1 MTPIHV
7 TAAGFDAD
15 GIRLISPAD
24 DEFDSLV
31 DALAEPGWV
40 QILKNATPTIVIV
53 SNESAR
59 KIVALSTVFT
69 AATGRRG
76 GRNSV
81 FFVAPD
87 AIAEADIAYGR
98 SSDRGILPGHQK
110 MIGFNF
116 AVPCREDLQR
126 IPPEDRARE
135 EEDAAFNF
143 PQVRNW
149 IESTARDLS
158 DARHVHLSIDT
169 VIFDDGLMLGEDC
182 SGLGPHF
189 AALVQARQTA
199 YSMVLQRIGE
209 GQQVGDAVKACIRPD
224 RTERPDR
231 FDREWFVA
239 NEAKNTVA
247 ELLRRYGRVQLPDIL
262 RRAIL
267 PLPFVIHPRSS
278 S

>member
-7 TAAGFDAD
+7 TAAGIDAD

-31 DALAEPGWV
+31 DALSEPAWAR
-40 QILKNATPTIVIV
+40 ILKDATPSIVIV

-69 AATGRRG
+69 AAAGRRAS
-76 GRNSV
+76 RNSV

-87 AIAEADIAYGR
+87 AIAEGDIVYGR
-98 SSDRGILPGHQK
+98 ASERGVLPGRQK

-116 AVPCREDLQR
+116 AVPCREDRQT

-135 EEDAAFNF
+135 EEDFAFNF

-158 DARHVHLSIDT
+158 DARHVHMSIDT
-169 VIFDDGLMLGEDC
+169 VIFDDGLILGDDC

-189 AALVQARQTA
+189 AALVQARQDA
-199 YSMVLQRIGE
+199 YRTVL
-209 GQQVGDAVKACIRPD
+209 
-224 RTERPDR
+224 ERP
-231 FDREWFVA
+231 A
-239 NEAKNTVA
+239 
-247 ELLRRYGRVQLPDIL
+247 
-262 RRAIL
+262 
-267 PLPFVIHPRSS
+267 
-278 S
+278 